1 MQTVFTSYKLM
12 ILYMLQNS
20 DKALSNSFILD
31 YLLQQENND
40 YFRVQEAV
48 SDLKESGLIDKNVV
62 GNRSYYQITERGRE
76 TLSYVLPDLPESVRK
91 NILNHLKEHHH
102 ELRHEILT
110 PADFYPSGNG
120 SSYLVRCRIIED
132 GNPLLDLSLQLPS
145 REAALEASRSWPL
158 KSQSIY
164 AKIMEELL

>member
-62 GNRSYYQITERGRE
+62 GNRSYYQITESGRE
-76 TLSYVLPDLPESVRK
+76 TLSYVLPDLPESEYLAVK
-91 NILNHLKEHHH
+91 KEAETLH
-102 ELRHEILT
+102 
-110 PADFYPSGNG
+110 A
-120 SSYLVRCRIIED
+120 
-132 GNPLLDLSLQLPS
+132 
-145 REAALEASRSWPL
+145 
-158 KSQSIY
+158 
-164 AKIMEELL
+164 